1 MLEFLC
7 MPSAAP
13 TSVAQKS
20 STTRPL
26 QAALLLSALYFLG
39 RITGLLQRVVIAAL
53 LHRSATDAY
62 AVAFDLPDYLNY
74 LVAGGALS
82 STFIPIFTRMWSR
95 GREAEAWR
103 FFSTLTSVMG
113 TVLVVLTTLMMVFT
127 PFFMGLTK
135 PGLLAP
141 DKADI
146 FDLAVRMTR
155 IILPAQL
162 CFYLGGLYVGVL
174 NTFKRFGATGWTGTV
189 YNVVAI
195 GVAVPAYYLT
205 RDPLVFAWGILIG
218 AFIGNFLL
226 PYNAAQNG
234 PRSQR
239 PRFAFRFAPGDPN
252 VRRFFLMALP
262 IMFGISLP
270 VVDQWV
276 VGYFASSMPTG
287 ILTYLS
293 NSNRLMLALQAIV
306 GQAAAVAAFP
316 YLATEGA
323 AGEYVAFAAI
333 IRTGLRRLL
342 FLTLPLT
349 VLMIL
354 WARPLVDLVFGWGA
368 FRNPI
373 ALGQTSAA
381 FAFYS
386 IGLFAWAG
394 QGFVARGFYALG
406 DTRTPTILGSALTL
420 LFFIPLC
427 AFAARTGAAANLA
440 LATTVGAAVYFYTI
454 LVALENKISHRRYDA
469 PIHLERVAGTLL
481 RTLCACFVMG
491 VCGLVALAMVD
502 PLMRHGKPGDLVVM
516 IWTGGIAT
524 LAFAG
529 AAGRFNIP
537 EWNWLRDKVAGR
549 LNRRRRRALPG

>member
-1 MLEFLC
+1 

-13 TSVAQKS
+13 TTVAHKTA
-20 STTRPL
+20 TTRPL
-26 QAALLLSALYFLG
+26 QAAILLSALYFLG
-39 RITGLLQRVVIAAL
+39 RFTGLFQRVVIAAL
-53 LHRSATDAY
+53 LHRNETDAY

-95 GREAEAWR
+95 GREADAWR
-103 FFSTLTSVMG
+103 FFSTLTTVMG
-113 TVLVVLTTLMMVFT
+113 SVLVVLTTLMMLFT

-141 DKADI
+141 DKADV
-146 FDLAVRMTR
+146 FRLAVEMTR

-189 YNVVAI
+189 YNLVAI
-195 GVAVPAYYLT
+195 GVAVPAFYIT
-205 RDPLVFAWGILIG
+205 RNPLMFAWGILIG

-252 VRRFFLMALP
+252 VKRFFILALP
-262 IMFGISLP
+262 IMFGVSLP

-276 VGYFASSMPTG
+276 VGYFASSMPKG

-323 AGEYVAFAAI
+323 SGEYVAFAAI

-368 FRNPI
+368 FRNPV

-386 IGLFAWAG
+386 VGLFAWAG
-394 QGFVARGFYALG
+394 QGFIARGFYALG
-406 DTRTPTILGSALTL
+406 DTRTPTILGSALTV

-427 AFAARTGAAANLA
+427 AIAARTGVAANLA
-440 LATTVGAAVYFYTI
+440 LATTIGAAIYFYTI
-454 LVALENKISHRRYDA
+454 LVALENKISRRRYDA
-469 PIHLERVAGTLL
+469 PIYLERVAGTLL
-481 RTLCACFVMG
+481 RTICACGVMSI
-491 VCGLVALAMVD
+491 CGLVAMAMGSH
-502 PLMRHGKPGDLVVM
+502 LLRHGKLGDLAAM
-516 IWTGGIAT
+516 IWVGAIASV
-524 LAFAG
+524 AFT
-529 AAGRFNIP
+529 AAAERFDIP
-537 EWNWLRDKVAGR
+537 EWNWLRDKVGGR
-549 LNRRRRRALPG
+549 LKRRRRRALPQ